1 MIGELPVSLEVGGR
15 LYAIRTDFRVI
26 LNIFSAFNDPE
37 LTDREKC
44 YVCLKCLY
52 EDLNV
57 IPRDSIQEAI
67 EKAYWFVGGG
77 DIPQEDNTPNVRLFD
92 WDKDGHIIFP
102 EINKAAGQE
111 VRQIPY
117 MHWWTFLGYFSSIG
131 EGIFSTVVNI
141 RSKKAK
147 GKKLEKWEKDFMRE
161 HKKLIALH
169 SSEEQAAIDETEA
182 FLREIT

>member
-1 MIGELPVSLEVGGR
+1 MPDTMGKLKRSAHLFYVDATFGGAEPEWFLVGK
-15 LYAIRTDFRVI
+15 DV
-26 LNIFSAFNDPE
+26 
-37 LTDREKC
+37 
-44 YVCLKCLY
+44 
-52 EDLNV
+52 EDMSV
-57 IPRDSIQEAI
+57 
-67 EKAYWFVGGG
+67 
-77 DIPQEDNTPNVRLFD
+77 VRLFD
-92 WDKDGHIIFP
+92 WDKDEHIIFP

-131 EGIFSTVVNI
+131 EGLFSTVINI

-161 HKKLIALH
+161 HKKLVAIR